1 MQHLKEL
8 FDYDIWATR
17 RLLDQVLAL
26 NEPSEKLLELS
37 AHILQ
42 AQQYWILRI
51 QGNQT
56 GIDPWQPVPKQK
68 FLALLERNRDE
79 LAELM
84 NNYAH
89 NRPVHYQIMNG
100 EYQRN
105 TLAEILHH
113 LLLHSAYHRGQI
125 AQLLAPMVPKVP
137 STDFIFY
144 VRDLE
149 V

>member
-8 FDYDIWATR
+8 FDYDLWATR
-17 RLLDQVLAL
+17 RLLDQVMAL
-26 NEPSEKLLELS
+26 DEPSERLLELS

-68 FLALLERNRDE
+68 FFALLDRNKDE

-89 NRPVHYQIMNG
+89 NRPVHYQIKNG

-125 AQLLAPMVPKVP
+125 AQLMKPDVDQVPA
-137 STDFIFY
+137 TDYILY
-144 VRDLE
+144 IRDLE

>member
-8 FDYDIWATR
+8 FDYDLWATR
-17 RLLDQVLAL
+17 RLLEQVLAL
-26 NEPSEKLLELS
+26 EEPGNRLLELS

-42 AQQYWILRI
+42 AQQYWIFRI

-56 GIDPWQPVPKQK
+56 GIDPWLPVQKQQ
-68 FLALLERNRDE
+68 FLTLLERNRDE
-79 LAELM
+79 LAEIM
-84 NNYAH
+84 NNFAH
-89 NRPVHYQIMNG
+89 NRPVHYQIKNG

-125 AQLLAPMVPKVP
+125 AQLLSPIIPKVP

-144 VRDLE
+144 IRDLE